1 LHFHDLRHTANSFV
15 ASSASLRELM
25 TRMGHASPRAAL
37 IYQHANRERERQ
49 ITEALSHRIEAA
61 RSGDLAQEWHDADP
75 DEGAEGA

>member
-1 LHFHDLRHTANSFV
+1 
-15 ASSASLRELM
+15 
-25 TRMGHASPRAAL
+25 MGHASPRAAL